1 MQKIE
6 IYDTT
11 LRDGGQTEGIN
22 YSVSDKIKIIKK
34 LDSLGVQYIEAGW
47 PGANPVDAEV
57 FDAIKDI
64 ELKNAK
70 IVAFGSTRKPNTK
83 EEQDKVM
90 EMLTKSG
97 AKTVTLFGKSW
108 DFHVTDALNTTLDEN
123 LSMIDGSIRYLK
135 SKGIN
140 VFFDAEHFFDGYK
153 NNKSYALEVLRT
165 AKNAGAQRIILC
177 DTNGGSI
184 NGEIYKIT
192 RDVVEYLKNE
202 VIVGIHTHNDSDLAV
217 ANALAAVDA
226 GARQV
231 QGTINGWGERC
242 GNANI
247 CSIIPNLQLKRGFD
261 VIGDN
266 IKKLSTISNEIA
278 EITNV
283 VPKSNAPYVGKS
295 AFAHK
300 AGVHASAVR
309 KNSQTYEHI
318 DPNSV
323 GNMRRFLISDQ
334 AGTSN
339 VQERLE
345 NLQFVNEIS
354 KNDIAKIIDKI
365 KKLEWEGFAFEGAD
379 ASFEILVRKTLDL
392 MPNFFEVLGFR
403 VIGATVNIGT
413 TVTEASVKIKIK
425 DNIIH
430 TVSEGDGPV
439 NALNIALKKAL
450 ADEYPVINKIKLS
463 DFKVRILD
471 SKQGTAAKVRVT
483 IESTD
488 GINKWDTVGVSAN
501 IIEASYVAI
510 VDSILYGLLLNKE

>member
-1 MQKIE
+1 MTQIE

-11 LRDGGQTEGIN
+11 LRDGAQTEGIN
-22 YSVSDKIKIIKK
+22 YSVSDKLKIIKK
-34 LDSLGVQYIEAGW
+34 LDNLGVHFIEAGW

-57 FDAIKDI
+57 FEAIKDI

-90 EMLTKSG
+90 DMLVKSG
-97 AKTVTLFGKSW
+97 AKIVTLFGKSW

-135 SKGIN
+135 SKGIS

-153 NNKSYALEVLRT
+153 NNKSYALEVLKT
-165 AKNAGAQRIILC
+165 AKNAGAERIILC

-202 VIVGIHTHNDSDLAV
+202 VIIGIHTHNDSDLAV

-247 CSIIPNLQLKRGFD
+247 CSIIPNLQLKRGYE

-266 IKKLSTISNEIA
+266 IKKLSNISNEIA

-283 VPKSNAPYVGKS
+283 IPKSNAPYVGKS

-323 GNMRRFLISDQ
+323 GNTRRFLISDQ
-334 AGTSN
+334 AGASN

-345 NLQFVNEIS
+345 NLSFVNEIS
-354 KNDIAKIIDKI
+354 KSDISKIIDKI

-379 ASFEILVRKTLDL
+379 ASFEILVRHALDL

-403 VIGATVNIGT
+403 VIGDTVNIGT

-450 ADEYPVINKIKLS
+450 VEEYPVIEKIKLS

-510 VDSILYGLLLNKE
+510 VDSILYGLLLNRE